1 MAVAE
6 PQHAHFRAPQ
16 SLGENPFPA
25 GDERREAWEAFST
38 GVVAALERLIS
49 SLDEIWGVTD
59 AATYSDW
66 SSRYVELLPSDTYRL
81 AEVARIRDGDQSQ
94 WIFGRFTKIATVA
107 FEKFIYG
114 PNDLEFAKLIV
125 SRLAEALRATLGNDS
140 GVDSRVEA
148 WRSSR
153 VPNKATLRRLHR
165 LRKADT
171 AHETE
176 DDPDEPGRRDR
187 DQFLRDDA
195 DLSKEPQRFLRGIRK
210 QRLSAIST
218 LWAEAASAVE
228 KELPKNR
235 DQVICCLKPLIRNY
249 AVALFDALAQAQS
262 RTLSQSAAPKKF
274 RDWLRLKCLKAVVD
288 DSCGYMS
295 SQFPIAIGH
304 LIGLFDEN
312 HAPETWRA
320 LWSTSIAWNPFS
332 DDACR
337 KSLKKYVATHLEARS
352 VHWEGT
358 LEVTPAS
365 AARSGKVD
373 AQAEPCAKNS
383 SATVRKHVTQ
393 KKTPRGTNGRP
404 PGIIANG
411 DHVKALRK
419 ECGLKQESLAE
430 DTKISLSTI
439 RRIEGGKSVDQAHFK
454 KLAKLFKKRLLR
466 KVTADELKQ
475 KSQ

>member
-1 MAVAE
+1 MAAE
-6 PQHAHFRAPQ
+6 AQRAHFRVPE

-59 AATYSDW
+59 AASYTDW
-66 SSRYVELLPSDTYRL
+66 SSRYAELLPSDTYSL

-94 WIFGRFTKIATVA
+94 WIFARFTKIAMVA
-107 FEKFIYG
+107 FGKFIHG
-114 PNDLEFAKLIV
+114 PEDLEFAKLIM
-125 SRLAEALRATLGNDS
+125 SRLAEGLRATLGNDS
-140 GVDSRVEA
+140 GVDSRVEE

-153 VPNKATLRRLHR
+153 TPNKALLQRLRRSHKAGTGDQDEDAHDESRR
-165 LRKADT
+165 L
-171 AHETE
+171 
-176 DDPDEPGRRDR
+176 DR
-187 DQFLRDDA
+187 DHFLRDDA
-195 DLSKEPQRFLRGIRK
+195 DLSKEPPRFLRGIRK

-218 LWAEAASAVE
+218 LWTEAASAVE

-249 AVALFDALAQAQS
+249 AIVLFDELANAQS
-262 RTLSQSAAPKKF
+262 HTLGPRGSPKRF
-274 RDWLRLKCLKAVVD
+274 REWLRLKCQKAVLD
-288 DSCGYMS
+288 DTSEYTS

-304 LIGLFDEN
+304 LIGLFGEN
-312 HAPETWRA
+312 QAAETWRA

-332 DDACR
+332 NDPCR
-337 KSLKKYVATHLEARS
+337 NSLKKYLTTHLEARS
-352 VHWEGT
+352 VYWEGMA
-358 LEVTPAS
+358 ESPPAPTAS
-365 AARSGKVD
+365 SGKVD
-373 AQAEPCAKNS
+373 AQAEPRAKGS
-383 SATVRKHVTQ
+383 SARVSKPVTQ
-393 KKTPRGTNGRP
+393 KKTPTGTDGRP
-404 PGIIANG
+404 PGIIADG
-411 DHVKALRK
+411 DHVKVLRK

-454 KLAKLFKKRLLR
+454 KLAKFFTKRLLR